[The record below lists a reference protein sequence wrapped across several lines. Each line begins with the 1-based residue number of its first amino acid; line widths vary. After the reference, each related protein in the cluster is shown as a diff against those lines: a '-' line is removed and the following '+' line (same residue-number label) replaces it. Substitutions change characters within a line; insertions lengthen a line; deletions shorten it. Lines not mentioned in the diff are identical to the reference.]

1 MPVDMEHRLTTMEDG
16 IKTNARDISDLKNR
30 QDNLDKLVGS
40 VEKLALREERVEK
53 DVKEIKTDV
62 KALAEKPAKRWDD
75 LVSKIF
81 IVVATAI
88 VTFLLSRIGL

>member
-1 MPVDMEHRLTTMEDG
+1 MPIDMEHRLTTMEDG

-53 DVKEIKTDV
+53 DVREIKTDV

-75 LVSKIF
+75 MVGKIF
-81 IVVATAI
+81 MVIATAI